1 MKRII
6 ILLAVTFAIASC
18 SSAPQNAL
26 FDKSAVDFI
35 GNGFSDFTLT
45 DDVNVFLAQ
54 NPEDQSKW
62 SIQATVPVKK
72 VSEEAIDSLG
82 IEIVPVDERGVKVR
96 DDLSLQAQDLANL
109 IPVLNS
115 ADSASKTIVFK
126 SVREFTKKEAEEILA
141 KAENLTMAFNKL
153 QSQKTVVAEE
163 TEAKKEETAKAAQ
176 TEKKEQPT
184 LNSLCEQYGIYGM
197 LSQYEKHLKNRDKK
211 AAKQVEDRM
220 WEIEKKVKA
229 DQSLP
234 ESLRKRFVE
243 YIENRE
249 DEIEDKY

>member
-18 SSAPQNAL
+18 SSAPQDAL
-26 FDKSAVDFI
+26 FDKSVVEFI
-35 GNGFSDFTLT
+35 GNAFSDFTLN

-72 VSEEAIDSLG
+72 VSEEAIDSLE
-82 IEIVPVDERGVKVR
+82 IEIVPVDEKGVKVR
-96 DDLSLQAQDLANL
+96 EDLSLMAQDMANI

-115 ADSASKTIVFK
+115 GDSTAKTVVFK
-126 SVREFTKKEAEEILA
+126 SAREFTRKEAEAILA

-153 QSQKTVVAEE
+153 QSQKPAVAEE
-163 TEAKKEETAKAAQ
+163 TEAKKQEASQAENK
-176 TEKKEQPT
+176 EKPT

-197 LSQYEKHLKNRDKK
+197 LAQYENHLKNRDKK
-211 AAKQVEDRM
+211 AAKRVEDRM

-243 YIENRE
+243 YIETRE
-249 DEIEDKY
+249 DQIEDKY

>member
-1 MKRII
+1 MKRIV

-18 SSAPQNAL
+18 SSAPQDAL

-35 GNGFSDFTLT
+35 GNAFSDFSLT
-45 DDVNVFLAQ
+45 DDVSVFLAQ

-72 VSEEAIDSLG
+72 VSEGTIDSLG
-82 IEIVPVDERGVKVR
+82 IEIVPLDERGVKVR
-96 DDLSLQAQDLANL
+96 EDLCLQAQDLANI

-126 SVREFTKKEAEEILA
+126 SDREFTRKEAEAILA

-163 TEAKKEETAKAAQ
+163 IEAKKEEAAKA
-176 TEKKEQPT
+176 EKKEQPT
-184 LNSLCEQYGIYGM
+184 LNSLCEKYGIYGM
-197 LSQYEKHLKNRDKK
+197 LSQYEKHLKNREKK

>member
-18 SSAPQNAL
+18 SSAPQDAL
-26 FDKSAVDFI
+26 FDKSVVEFV
-35 GNGFSDFTLT
+35 GNAFSDFTLN

-72 VSEEAIDSLG
+72 VSEETIDSLE
-82 IEIVPVDERGVKVR
+82 IEIVPVDEKGVKVR
-96 DDLSLQAQDLANL
+96 EDLSLLAQDMANI

-115 ADSASKTIVFK
+115 GDSTAKTVVFK
-126 SVREFTKKEAEEILA
+126 SAREFTRKEAEAILA

-153 QSQKTVVAEE
+153 QSQKSAVAEE
-163 TEAKKEETAKAAQ
+163 TEAKKQEASQAENK
-176 TEKKEQPT
+176 EKPT

-197 LSQYEKHLKNRDKK
+197 LAQYENHLKKGKPVITNKNASQLQELVTGLIETVNDKSDNH
-211 AAKQVEDRM
+211 E
-220 WEIEKKVKA
+220 
-229 DQSLP
+229 
-234 ESLRKRFVE
+234 
-243 YIENRE
+243 
-249 DEIEDKY
+249 

>member
-1 MKRII
+1 MKRLFII
-6 ILLAVTFAIASC
+6 LAVTAALQAC
-18 SSAPQNAL
+18 SSAPQDAL
-26 FDKSAVDFI
+26 FDKSVVEFI
-35 GNGFSDFTLT
+35 GNAFSDFTLN

-72 VSEEAIDSLG
+72 VSEEAIDSLE
-82 IEIVPVDERGVKVR
+82 IEIVPVDEKGVKVR
-96 DDLSLQAQDLANL
+96 EDLSLMAQDMANI

-115 ADSASKTIVFK
+115 GDSTAKTVVFK
-126 SVREFTKKEAEEILA
+126 SAREFTRKEAEAILA

-153 QSQKTVVAEE
+153 QSQKPAVAEE
-163 TEAKKEETAKAAQ
+163 TEAKKQEASQAENK
-176 TEKKEQPT
+176 EKPT

-197 LSQYEKHLKNRDKK
+197 LAQYENHLKNRDKK
-211 AAKQVEDRM
+211 AAKRVEDRM

-243 YIENRE
+243 YIETRE
-249 DEIEDKY
+249 DQIEDKY

>member
-18 SSAPQNAL
+18 SSAPQDAL
-26 FDKSAVDFI
+26 FDKSVVEFV
-35 GNGFSDFTLT
+35 GNAFSDFTLN

-72 VSEEAIDSLG
+72 VSEETIDSLE
-82 IEIVPVDERGVKVR
+82 IEIVPVDEKGVKVR
-96 DDLSLQAQDLANL
+96 EDLSLLAQDMANI

-115 ADSASKTIVFK
+115 GDSTAKTVVFK
-126 SVREFTKKEAEEILA
+126 SAREFTRKEAEAILA

-153 QSQKTVVAEE
+153 QSQKSAVAEE
-163 TEAKKEETAKAAQ
+163 TEAKKQEASQAENK
-176 TEKKEQPT
+176 EKPT

-197 LSQYEKHLKNRDKK
+197 LAQYENHLKKGDKR
-211 AAKQVEDRM
+211 AAKRVEDRM

-229 DQSLP
+229 DPTLP
-234 ESLRKRFVE
+234 ESLRKKFVE

-249 DEIEDKY
+249 DQIEDKY

>member
-1 MKRII
+1 MKRLLI
-6 ILLAVTFAIASC
+6 ILAAAAVLQAC
-18 SSAPQNAL
+18 SSAPQDAL
-26 FDKSAVDFI
+26 FDKSVVELV
-35 GNGFSDFTLT
+35 GNAFSDFTLN

-62 SIQATVPVKK
+62 SIQASVPVRK
-72 VSEEAIDSLG
+72 VSEAAIDSLD

-96 DDLSLQAQDLANL
+96 DDLSLQAQDLANI

-115 ADSASKTIVFK
+115 GDSTAKTLVFK
-126 SVREFTKKEAEEILA
+126 SAREFTRKEAEAILA
-141 KAENLTMAFNKL
+141 KAKNLTFAFNKL
-153 QSQKTVVAEE
+153 KSQKTAVSEE
-163 TEAKKEETAKAAQ
+163 IEEKKEEAAK
-176 TEKKEQPT
+176 TEKKEKPT

-197 LSQYEKHLKNRDKK
+197 LAQYEKHLKNRDKK
-211 AAKQVEDRM
+211 AAKKVEDRM